1 MVPTAFPDPKRPAAP
16 MGLPLQAL
24 TASSLQDRFYS
35 WAGLSGRRYV
45 CTVFKIGDESALRDF
60 SGAAIIGVSNSGG
73 HRRPI
78 CVLKPSDFRT
88 SERRHAMEGALRL
101 GVNEWHLHFTL
112 DLRRLAEDLLAC

>member
-1 MVPTAFPDPKRPAAP
+1 MVTTAFPGLKRPAAP

-24 TASSLQDRFYS
+24 KACSLQDRFYS
-35 WAGLSGRRYV
+35 WASLSGRRYV

-78 CVLKPSDFRT
+78 CVLQPSDFRT
-88 SERRHAMEGALRL
+88 SERRHAMEAALKLGA
-101 GVNEWHLHFTL
+101 NEWHLHVTP
-112 DLRRLAEDLLAC
+112 DLRKLAADLIAC